1 MANYLDKTGLAYF
14 WGKVK
19 EKLNK
24 KADKASL
31 DSKADKASLDS
42 KADNDKYKILNIS
55 TNKIKIQQSATS
67 SDGYYTDSL
76 LLDKPNFNNFAE
88 TFPSGY
94 HIMCILAVKLIFFAN
109 ETNYNYDVATDVLG
123 GYSIMPIQYVNSI
136 GYQQEWSVP
145 QEPTIQNYGSRA
157 FYTLLIEKD

>member
-1 MANYLDKTGLAYF
+1 MANYLDKTGLAYL

-24 KADKASL
+24 
-31 DSKADKASLDS
+31 

-55 TNKIKIQQSATS
+55 TNKIKIESTT
-67 SDGYYTDSL
+67 GEYYSDSL

-94 HIMCILAVKLIFFAN
+94 HILCILAVQLIFYAN
-109 ETNYNYDVATDVLG
+109 ETNYNYDIGKEVLG
-123 GYSIMPIQYVNSI
+123 SYTITPIKYINSI

-145 QEPTIQNYGSRA
+145 QEPTIQNYGSRV